1 MRIPASCKVSQHG
14 GGGVTD
20 QALIMGNI
28 LVHGFAAFSRF
39 YSVHYTESRIM
50 GRAGGLVGVGRF
62 SSIGQK
68 IFINEFYSSSISWG
82 FWSGAVFETTRATR
96 RVG

>member
-1 MRIPASCKVSQHG
+1 MGEG
-14 GGGVTD
+14 GTD

-28 LVHGFAAFSRF
+28 LVHV

-82 FWSGAVFETTRATR
+82 FWLGAVFETTRATR